1 MSSGKNWQL
10 RIRNK
15 AAKRLKRFLRKDR
28 ERILS
33 AFEGLPRNPFAGD
46 IEKMKGETYSWRRRI
61 GSYRI
66 FYEIIGHDKI
76 IYIFRIERRT
86 SKTY

>member
-1 MSSGKNWQL
+1 MSSSASWKI

-15 AAKRLKRFLRKDR
+15 VLKELEKFPSRDR
-28 ERILS
+28 ERILDS
-33 AFEGLPRNPFAGD
+33 AMKLISNPYAGD
-46 IEKMKGETYSWRRRI
+46 VEKMKGEENTWRKRI

-66 FYEIIGHDKI
+66 FYEIMILDKV
-76 IYIFRIERRT
+76 IFIFHVERRT

>member
-1 MSSGKNWQL
+1 MSLGRNWQL

-15 AAKRLKRFLRKDR
+15 AAKRLKRFPRKDR

-33 AFEGLPRNPFAGD
+33 ALEGLPRNPFAGD

-66 FYEIIGHDKI
+66 FYEIIGDDKI
-76 IYIFRIERRT
+76 IYIFHIERRT